1 MKDVI
6 FKNFCRK
13 GTKDHTQAT
22 KYLKTVLANVLCKY
36 FYAVA
41 KFCDE
46 RPSIIAE
53 KVQKWVNNVE
63 KEKNVLAIAGRPSAL
78 SEEQRATSKI

>member
-1 MKDVI
+1 MEDNVFENI
-6 FKNFCRK
+6 WRK
-13 GTKDHTQAT
+13 GRKDYTQAT
-22 KYLKTVLANVLCKY
+22 KEQKTVLANVLCKY

-53 KVQKWVNNVE
+53 EVQKWANNVE
-63 KEKNVLAIAGRPSAL
+63 KEKNVLAIAG
-78 SEEQRATSKI
+78 

>member
-1 MKDVI
+1 MRI
-6 FKNFCRK
+6 FGEKTEKTTLKLLRNK
-13 GTKDHTQAT
+13 
-22 KYLKTVLANVLCKY
+22 KTVLANVLCKY

-53 KVQKWVNNVE
+53 EVQKWVNNVE